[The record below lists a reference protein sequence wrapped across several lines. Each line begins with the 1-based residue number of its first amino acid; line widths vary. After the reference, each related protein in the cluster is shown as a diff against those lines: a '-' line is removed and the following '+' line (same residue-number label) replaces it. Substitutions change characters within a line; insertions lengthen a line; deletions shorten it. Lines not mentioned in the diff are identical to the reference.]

1 MYLDYWE
8 LKEPP
13 FENTPDPRF
22 LYPSDQHRE
31 ALRQL
36 LHAIGE
42 EKGCA
47 VLTGEYGCG
56 KTHLIR
62 TIVDNLHESQ
72 YDVALVN
79 YPIFQGE
86 EFLEEILRQFGQ
98 DGKGAG
104 RVDYFRE
111 LLRFFYQNVTN
122 NKRNI
127 LIIDEAQI
135 IDDTAVYEDLHAL
148 LEMQVE
154 ERFLLNVLLVGQ
166 PELAEHLKNHPQ
178 LDQRITVK
186 FHLEGFDRQDTA
198 NYIRYRLSIAG
209 CDKERFSDA
218 ALYLIHAISKGIARR
233 INNLC
238 GLCLLEGANQ
248 KVTIIDEEII
258 KLVF

>member
-22 LYPSDQHRE
+22 LYPSEQHRE

-36 LHAIGE
+36 LSAIGE

-47 VLTGEYGCG
+47 LLTGEYGCG
-56 KTHLIR
+56 KSHLIR

-72 YDVALVN
+72 YEVALVN

-98 DGKGAG
+98 DGEGAS

-135 IDDTAVYEDLHAL
+135 IDDPAVYEELHAL
-148 LEMQVE
+148 LDMQIE
-154 ERFLLNVLLVGQ
+154 ERLLLNVHLVGQ

-186 FHLEGFDRQDTA
+186 FHLERFDHQDTA
-198 NYIRYRLSIAG
+198 NYIKYRLSIAG
-209 CDKERFSDA
+209 CAKELFSDA
-218 ALYLIHAISKGIARR
+218 ALYLIYAISKGIARR

-248 KVTIIDEEII
+248 KVRIIDEEII